1 MKGLKR
7 FLPSDVFGALL
18 TAWRYAVGRG
28 ALQRREVPPAPEV
41 RGDIALRRKTSGED
55 LCVGC
60 KICVK
65 ICPADALSVQT
76 EKIEG
81 TWRVTEFRADM
92 ARCIYCG
99 LCSEACPTGA
109 LIHTLHQA
117 PPAGPAEAVCGKDEL
132 ERKAEGREPE
142 EKNDFGH

>member
-1 MKGLKR
+1 MKRLKR
-7 FLPSDVFGALL
+7 FLLADVFRALL
-18 TAWRYAVGRG
+18 TAWRYAAGRG
-28 ALQRREVPPAPEV
+28 ALQRMKMPPAPET

-55 LCVGC
+55 LCIGC
-60 KICVK
+60 KLCVK
-65 ICPADALSVQT
+65 ICPAGALSVQT
-76 EKIEG
+76 EKVEDV
-81 TWRVTEFRADM
+81 WRVTEFKADM

-117 PPAGPAEAVCGKDEL
+117 APSGPAEAVCGKDEL

-142 EKNDFGH
+142 EKK